1 MSASQ
6 KVVREGI
13 SAGLIGALAI
23 AVWFAIVDLL
33 RGELLA
39 TPIMLGTSLASLF
52 LRDVPPS
59 AAGAFLSYTL
69 FHFAAFMVVGLG
81 FAWIVDKAESAPSA
95 LIGFAGLFVVF
106 EVGWVGWTA
115 VLAEGSYGKLS
126 WLQVFLANIIAAG
139 VMGWY
144 MWRQHPALPRRVGA
158 VLAGATDG

>member
-13 SAGLIGALAI
+13 SAGLIGALVI

-81 FAWIVDKAESAPSA
+81 VAWIVDKAESAPSA

-126 WLQVFLANIIAAG
+126 WLQVFLANLIAAG

>member
-1 MSASQ
+1 
-6 KVVREGI
+6 
-13 SAGLIGALAI
+13 
-23 AVWFAIVDLL
+23 
-33 RGELLA
+33 
-39 TPIMLGTSLASLF
+39 
-52 LRDVPPS
+52 
-59 AAGAFLSYTL
+59 
-69 FHFAAFMVVGLG
+69 
-81 FAWIVDKAESAPSA
+81 
-95 LIGFAGLFVVF
+95 VF